1 MSNAAPPSERR
12 SNESLLILSD
22 VHLGS
27 DLHDQARTTGFGRR
41 SKQVDDDLV
50 RLLEHYRSTP
60 PLGERWRLVIAG
72 DFIDFIGMSLP
83 APVDELTT
91 EPSEEELAHGLG
103 NAEDHA
109 RIKMRRV
116 GERHVEVFTA
126 LASFVADGHK
136 LTIVHGNHDVE
147 FHWDAVK
154 EEFKKILAASA
165 PPGTHEATFLARVE
179 FNPWFFYV
187 PDLAY
192 IEHGHMYDPFCA
204 TSHVMAPLSPL
215 DPRRI
220 ARGFCDVLLRFVV
233 RPTKGL
239 PEYGHENLGIVD
251 YVKFGVGLGL
261 GGMVKLGLRFF
272 RAVCEL
278 FRLRRGYFTEA
289 AETLRKE
296 HDRRVAAF
304 GEKMRIG
311 TDRLRAL
318 AALQV
323 QPVTS
328 SIRGIMASVLLDR
341 IALAMAGTVALL
353 GVGYFLGVK
362 SGHAAYGAALVVGT
376 WVGAHLYLAR
386 LRKVDPAEELVDR
399 AAKLARLFP
408 AAFVVM
414 GHTHIPTEVP
424 VQDGVTYIN
433 LGSWAE
439 DEEVAASDKHVAY
452 QAARTHLVIH
462 PRESGTE
469 AQFLAWDSTTAGP
482 RRFKGTGS
490 SSA

>member
-1 MSNAAPPSERR
+1 MSTLPNIISLEPSESSPVR
-12 SNESLLILSD
+12 ESLLVLSD

-50 RLLEHYRSTP
+50 MLLHHYRKTP
-60 PLGERWRLVIAG
+60 PLGERWHLVIAG
-72 DFIDFIGMSLP
+72 DFVDFIGMSLP
-83 APVDELTT
+83 PPLEELTT
-91 EPSEEELAHGLG
+91 APSEEELEHGLG

-116 GERHVEVFTA
+116 GERHPEVFAA
-126 LASFVADGHK
+126 LAAFVSDGHR

-154 EEFKKILAASA
+154 DEFRKILEAAR
-165 PPGTHEATFLARVE
+165 PEGTDGASLLSRVS

-187 PDLAY
+187 KDVAY

-204 TSHVMAPLSPL
+204 TTHVMAPLSPL
-215 DPRRI
+215 DPRRL

-239 PEYGHENLGIVD
+239 KEYGHEHMGVVD

-261 GGMVKLGLRFF
+261 GGMVKLGMRFF
-272 RAVCEL
+272 GAVFEL
-278 FRLRRGYFTEA
+278 FRVRQGYLTEA
-289 AETLRKE
+289 AEALRHE
-296 HDRRVAAF
+296 HERRVAQLA
-304 GEKMRIG
+304 KTMRIG
-311 TDRLRAL
+311 TDKLRAL

-323 QPVTS
+323 EPITR
-328 SIRGIMASVLLDR
+328 SIGGILASVLLDR
-341 IALAMAGTVALL
+341 VALAVGAAFALG
-353 GVGYFLGVK
+353 GVGFFLGVR
-362 SGHAAYGAALVVGT
+362 SGHGALGAAAVVGAWIGT
-376 WVGAHLYLAR
+376 HVYLAR
-386 LRKVDPAEELVDR
+386 QRKVDPAEELKGR
-399 AAKLARLFP
+399 AGKLATLFP

-414 GHTHIPTEVP
+414 GHTHIPVKVP
-424 VQDGVTYIN
+424 VEEGVTYIN

-439 DEEVAASDKHVAY
+439 DEEVSGSQEYAAY

-462 PRESGTE
+462 PSDSGTE
-469 AQFLAWDSTTAGP
+469 AQFLAWDSKAGP
-482 RRFKGTGS
+482 RRFG
-490 SSA
+490 A

>member
-1 MSNAAPPSERR
+1 VSPVPRSA

-27 DLHDQARTTGFGRR
+27 DLNDQAQTTGFGRR
-41 SKQVDDDLV
+41 SKQVDHDLTM
-50 RLLEHYRSTP
+50 LLRHYRKTP
-60 PLGERWRLVIAG
+60 PLGDRWRLVIAG
-72 DFIDFIGMSLP
+72 DFIDFIGMALP
-83 APVDELTT
+83 PGVEELTT
-91 EPSEEELAHGLG
+91 SPNEEELAHGLG

-116 GERHVEVFTA
+116 GERHGEVFTA
-126 LASFVADGHK
+126 LAAFVSDGHM

-154 EEFKKILAASA
+154 EEFKKILVAAA
-165 PPGTHEATFLARVE
+165 PPGVDAAKFLARVE

-187 PDLAY
+187 ADVAY

-204 TSHVMAPLSPL
+204 TSLVMAPLSPL

-261 GGMVKLGLRFF
+261 GGMVKLGVRFF

-289 AETLRKE
+289 AETLRHE
-296 HDRRVAAF
+296 HERRVALL
-304 GEKMRIG
+304 GEAMRIG
-311 TDRLRAL
+311 ADRLRAL

-323 QPVTS
+323 PPITR
-328 SIRGIMASVLLDR
+328 SIRGILASVLLDR
-341 IALAMAGTVALL
+341 IALGMAGTLALV
-353 GVGYFLGVK
+353 GVGFFLGVK
-362 SGHAAYGAALVVGT
+362 SGHAAYGAAGVVGA
-376 WVGAHLYLAR
+376 WVAMHFYLAR
-386 LRKVDPAEELVDR
+386 QRKIDPAEELVDR
-399 AAKLARLFP
+399 AGKLARLFP

-414 GHTHIPTEVP
+414 GHTHIPLEVP
-424 VQDGVTYIN
+424 VEDGVTYIN

-439 DEEVAASDKHVAY
+439 DEVVSGSEKHAAY

-462 PRESGTE
+462 PGASGTE
-469 AQFLAWDSTTAGP
+469 AQFLAWDPIEGP
-482 RRFKGTGS
+482 RRFVGPKPS
-490 SSA
+490 S